1 MQAARRLHLVRRT
14 AHEVAQHLTRNV
26 LPYQGVRQWVL
37 SLPYSLRYRLA
48 YDRALVGPV
57 LDAFIRSIFVSHR
70 RRART
75 IHALGR
81 HVKLKGGGVTFVQ
94 RTPRGLHLSFS
105 RGT

>member
-1 MQAARRLHLVRRT
+1 MRRPPHERGGRT
-14 AHEVAQHLTRNV
+14 LDHQV
-26 LPYQGVRQWVL
+26 LPQEGIRQWVL
-37 SLPYSLRYRLA
+37 SLPYALRYHLA

-57 LDAFIRSIFVSHR
+57 LDAFIRSTFAFHR

-81 HVKLKGGGVTFVQ
+81 HVKLQGGGVTFVQ
-94 RTPRGLHLSFS
+94 RTARGFHLSFS